1 MSSKYLN
8 ISFNLYKKHF
18 NLLTKEQKDKV
29 IEIYYDFY

>member
-8 ISFNLYKKHF
+8 ISFNLYGKHF
-18 NLLTKEQKDKV
+18 NKLTKEQKDKV